1 MKVGDLVK
9 LTDEYTITTT
19 NPGRFDLLKGTG
31 VITGIGMDHHGE
43 ETLEVYWFNS
53 QKKSLMSRSAVK
65 PL

>member
-9 LTDEYTITTT
+9 LSDPYVISIRPTAGI
-19 NPGRFDLLKGTG
+19 G
-31 VITGIGMDHHGE
+31 VIVGVGMDHHGE

-53 QKKSLMSRSAVK
+53 EKKSLMSRSAVK